1 MRTRFSPVF
10 GLILA
15 ALVATPATA
24 QIGGLIKK
32 AKKSAEV
39 AVTPFNL
46 APAPE
51 FDAEVLEITQERYL
65 QLEAGLRAE
74 IAAVRTAEK
83 DLAALE
89 LAREKNAAAELEA
102 QKEYDAEVTAWEA
115 KRASQQKLVDEYD
128 RKAEAHQKCM
138 DEIEAANDKDA
149 GLAEKLLEE
158 GKVMEANAIAQRIL
172 KRVESCGPIPREP
185 RLDPMPQSPRSSR
198 QAGGPGNT
206 YEYVR
211 QKGEQTSGFKPRP
224 YAIMRERWL
233 NFCQSDGK
241 PSMGFSQ
248 EEFAVLQANKKP
260 CGDLVKSLQKAN
272 IL

>member
-1 MRTRFSPVF
+1 MRTRFSPVL
-10 GLILA
+10 GLVLA
-15 ALVATPATA
+15 VLVATPATA

-32 AKKSAEV
+32 AKKSAEE

-65 QLEAGLRAE
+65 QLETGLRAE
-74 IAAVRTAEK
+74 IAAARTAEK
-83 DLAALE
+83 DLAAFELE
-89 LAREKNAAAELEA
+89 REKNAAAELEA
-102 QKEYDAEVTAWEA
+102 QKKHDAEVAAWEA

-128 RKAEAHQKCM
+128 RKVEDHTKCM
-138 DEIEAANDKDA
+138 DAIEEANDKDA
-149 GLAEKLLEE
+149 AQAEKLLEE
-158 GKVMEANAIAQRIL
+158 GKVMEANALAQRIL

-185 RLDPMPQSPRSSR
+185 KLDPMPESPRTR
-198 QAGGPGNT
+198 QVQGPSNT
-206 YEYVR
+206 YEYIR
-211 QKGEQTSGFKPRP
+211 QKGEQAGGFKPRP

-233 NFCQSDGK
+233 NYCQTDGK

-248 EEFAVLQANKKP
+248 EEFAVLQANKKA
-260 CGDLVKSLQKAN
+260 CGGLVKSLSQAN

>member
-1 MRTRFSPVF
+1 MRTRFSPAL

-32 AKKSAEV
+32 AKKSAEE

-89 LAREKNAAAELEA
+89 LEREKNAAAELEA
-102 QKEYDAEVTAWEA
+102 QKKHDAELAAWEA

-128 RKAEAHQKCM
+128 RKVEAHQKCM

-149 GLAEKLLEE
+149 ELSEKLLEE
-158 GKVMEANAIAQRIL
+158 GKLMEANAIAQRIL
-172 KRVESCGPIPREP
+172 KRIASCGPIPREP
-185 RLDPMPQSPRSSR
+185 KLDPMPTSPSTRNV
-198 QAGGPGNT
+198 GGPSNI

-233 NFCQSDGK
+233 NYCQSDGK

-248 EEFAVLQANKKP
+248 QEFAVLNANKKV
-260 CGDLVKSLQKAN
+260 CGNLVKSLSQAN

>member
-1 MRTRFSPVF
+1 MGTRFSPVL

-32 AKKSAEV
+32 VKKSAEE
-39 AVTPFNL
+39 AGTPFNL
-46 APAPE
+46 VPAPE

-102 QKEYDAEVTAWEA
+102 QKKYDAEVAAWEA
-115 KRASQQKLVDEYD
+115 KRASQQELVDEYD

-149 GLAEKLLEE
+149 ELSEKLLEE
-158 GKVMEANAIAQRIL
+158 GKLMEANAIAQRIL
-172 KRVESCGPIPREP
+172 KRIASCGPIPREP
-185 RLDPMPQSPRSSR
+185 KLDPMPQSPRSSR
-198 QAGGPGNT
+198 SAGGPGNS

-211 QKGEQTSGFKPRP
+211 QKGEQASGFRPRP

-233 NFCQSDGK
+233 NYCQSEGR

-248 EEFAVLQANKKP
+248 QEFAVLEANRKV
-260 CGDLVKSLQKAN
+260 CGGLVKSLSQAN